1 MPAIAKVDL
10 TKDLKEL
17 YRPSG
22 REPSVVDVPAMN
34 FLMLDGS
41 GDPGNSEEFQDAC
54 SALYGM
60 SYALKFILKKEG
72 RTDYKVMPLEG
83 LWWMKG
89 TRNFDAGKRDEWQ
102 WRLLIAQPGEVT
114 AADVKAATAQLRRK
128 KNPVALP
135 KVRFRSFAEGKA
147 VQIMYT
153 GPYSEEGPTIQML
166 RRFAAESGFKLTGKH
181 HEIYMG
187 DPRRSAPEKLK
198 TIIRQPVK

>member
-1 MPAIAKVDL
+1 MATLAKVDL
-10 TKDLKEL
+10 VRELKEL
-17 YRPSG
+17 YRPSA
-22 REPSVVDVPAMN
+22 RKPSIVDVPEMN

-41 GDPGNSEEFQDAC
+41 GDPAISQEFQEAC
-54 SALYGM
+54 GALYGM
-60 SYALKFILKKEG
+60 SYALKFTLKNEG

-89 TRNFDAGKRDEWQ
+89 SRNFDPARRDEWQ
-102 WRLLIAQPGEVT
+102 WRLLIAQPDEVT
-114 AADVKAATAQLRRK
+114 AADVKEATVQLRQK
-128 KNPVALP
+128 KNPPALP

-153 GPYSEEGPTIQML
+153 GPYPEEGPTIRML
-166 RRFAAESGFKLTGKH
+166 HRFAADSGFKLTGKH

-187 DPRRSAPEKLK
+187 DPRRAAPEKLK